1 MLNSSRSTC
10 QAETSELILLNS
22 SRYIRIA
29 LAPPTG
35 KDPVIMSLY
44 ANSDECIEPGEIGCN
59 YLNEVKDVRWQN
71 FKIFDINEDEQV
83 VRELPL
89 PSKVNKQ
96 EESDVMAADT
106 TLANV
111 TPMISIPSPRL
122 FVTSFYLF
130 ICLHS
135 PSLSL
140 SLCLSVSLSLSLS
153 LSVSLSLSLSLSLFL
168 SLSVSVS
175 LSLSL
180 SLSHTHTHIL

>member
-22 SRYIRIA
+22 SRHIRIGVI
-29 LAPPTG
+29 PPTG

-44 ANSDECIEPGEIGCN
+44 ANSDECIEPGEIGCD
-59 YLNEVKDVRWQN
+59 YLNEVKDVLWKN

-106 TLANV
+106 TKANN
-111 TPMISIPSPRL
+111 TPMISMPPPRL
-122 FVTSFYLF
+122 FAICFYLF
-130 ICLHS
+130 ICLHTHTHT
-135 PSLSL
+135 L
-140 SLCLSVSLSLSLS
+140 
-153 LSVSLSLSLSLSLFL
+153 
-168 SLSVSVS
+168 S

-180 SLSHTHTHIL
+180 SLSHTHTHLLIFL